1 MKHIQPFALFES
13 ESPKRDLS
21 DALWDLLVSR
31 VTLPELCKT
40 DTVAW
45 SCIIDLY
52 SHDEYLESY
61 ENNFDEDDEVKSDPM
76 EEEEYSNLCFKY
88 RPSDD
93 QMAYDDFMKCLHGYS
108 DWCEEHRDESLE
120 WYMERFGVSLGLGM
134 ILKVWNGPD
143 AIDPNGPIELWSA
156 MDEFPEVFQPFLKD
170 RVDELI
176 ANWNSRIANE
186 VRTKAPGL
194 WREVIK
200 AIDPTEAETSADLGE
215 LGF

>member
-76 EEEEYSNLCFKY
+76 EEKNTQTCVLNTDHLTTKWH
-88 RPSDD
+88 
-93 QMAYDDFMKCLHGYS
+93 M
-108 DWCEEHRDESLE
+108 
-120 WYMERFGVSLGLGM
+120 M
-134 ILKVWNGPD
+134 IL
-143 AIDPNGPIELWSA
+143 
-156 MDEFPEVFQPFLKD
+156 
-170 RVDELI
+170 
-176 ANWNSRIANE
+176 
-186 VRTKAPGL
+186 
-194 WREVIK
+194 
-200 AIDPTEAETSADLGE
+200 
-215 LGF
+215 